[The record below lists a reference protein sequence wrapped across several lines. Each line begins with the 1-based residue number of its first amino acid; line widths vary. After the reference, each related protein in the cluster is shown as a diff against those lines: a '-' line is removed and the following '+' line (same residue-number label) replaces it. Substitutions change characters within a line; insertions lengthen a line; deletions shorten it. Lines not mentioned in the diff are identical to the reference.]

1 MGKNVQKTSETRPKV
16 MVLSNF
22 LTVFKGLYTPSQ
34 KLSYIS
40 RFTLDYIDLENIK
53 LKKTNK
59 IFL

>member
-1 MGKNVQKTSETRPKV
+1 